1 MNNLLLDPKMSA
13 RWRVLAHVWLGVL
26 HDLNNPLGAALN
38 FSQVLQ
44 QDIDDAEDE
53 IDLTVM
59 QQNADDIVESL
70 KRCRELTRALN
81 FFVKGPHEKH
91 CSMQSVWDTVSLLL
105 AGLARSRL
113 VKCHF
118 ADALVVGN
126 DGKNHENQKQYVT
139 NLAGLA
145 FAATSLQILVDVVHA
160 QTNTSHGQYAV
171 TITSKIPENAE
182 DGVLHV
188 VIAPTY
194 QIEISATQ
202 IDNVVNVALIHGYRA
217 HIFVHDVV
225 VLQFYPIDQINV
237 VPE

>member
-13 RWRVLAHVWLGVL
+13 RWQVLAHVWLGVL

-38 FSQVLQ
+38 FAQVLQ
-44 QDIDDAEDE
+44 RDINDAEDE

-59 QQNADDIVESL
+59 KENADDIVESV
-70 KRCRELTRALN
+70 KRCRELTRALH

-91 CSMQSVWDTVSLLL
+91 CTMQSIWDTVSLLL
-105 AGLARSRL
+105 AGVARARL

-118 ADALVVGN
+118 AAPVVVGSH
-126 DGKNHENQKQYVT
+126 GENHENQKQYVT
-139 NLAGLA
+139 HIAGLA
-145 FAATSLQILVDVVHA
+145 FAATTLQMLVNIVSA
-160 QTNTSHGQYAV
+160 QTNPSHGQYAV
-171 TITSKIPENAE
+171 TITPKIPEKSE

-194 QIEISATQ
+194 QIEISGQQ
-202 IDNVVNVALIHGYRA
+202 IDNVVDVALIHGYRTQ
-217 HIFVHDVV
+217 VSVRDVV
-225 VLQFYPIDQINV
+225 VLQFFPTDQINI